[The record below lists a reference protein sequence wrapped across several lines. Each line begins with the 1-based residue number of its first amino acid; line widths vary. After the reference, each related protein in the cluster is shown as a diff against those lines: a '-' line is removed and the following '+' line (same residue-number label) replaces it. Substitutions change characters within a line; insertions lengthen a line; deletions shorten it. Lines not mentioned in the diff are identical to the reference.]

1 MLPFWLQRLDDS
13 LPLAATGLRRTLT
26 QTFQEQV
33 YVTPSGMLTLPHF
46 QFIYGLMGAQRI
58 LFSVDYPYQTLDGV
72 KSFIQ
77 NLPISEEDKEAIAFR
92 NAERLL
98 RIKL

>member
-13 LPLAATGLRRTLT
+13 LPLAATGLSRTLT
-26 QTFQEQV
+26 RTFQQHV

-46 QFIYGLMGAQRI
+46 QFIYELMGAERI
-58 LFSVDYPYQTLDGV
+58 LFSVDYPYQTRRC
-72 KSFIQ
+72 KTFIDS
-77 NLPISEEDKEAIAFR
+77 LPVNKAEKEAIAFR

-98 RIKL
+98 CITA